1 LQTHPRCGANG
12 SRSAVTLQSFYET
25 GAKNRRLQW
34 IYGLGSCTL
43 KGNFDAKPV
52 ELVCSTTFHA
62 AVLLQFNT
70 GACKKA
76 WTMLTRF
83 THMAGPRFVSL
94 QQRFPC
100 LGAGPSSNS

>member
-1 LQTHPRCGANG
+1 L
-12 SRSAVTLQSFYET
+12 
-25 GAKNRRLQW
+25 

-70 GACKKA
+70 GE
-76 WTMLTRF
+76 
-83 THMAGPRFVSL
+83 
-94 QQRFPC
+94 
-100 LGAGPSSNS
+100 